1 MTKDELTSVLG
12 GWEGYSIEN
21 IERQDASNG
30 EPAQVWL
37 TLEPI
42 TRLNPSKVKP

>member
-21 IERQDASNG
+21 IERQASNG

>member
-30 EPAQVWL
+30 EPVLPRKGGQW
-37 TLEPI
+37 
-42 TRLNPSKVKP
+42 NC